1 MGLTPAKRPVALM
14 SAPELPEGRY
24 ETWPVS
30 RRKHL
35 ALLADD
41 YSMPF
46 ATHAADGAMPLLS
59 AEGWRRRHAH
69 GWLMLPR
76 AQPLPARGAALKEDA
91 SHMWMM
97 RLQLQREP
105 IRALHACSA
114 SPWCCH
120 AHVGGQEG
128 KEQFTACCMPSS
140 CTHLP
145 GHAQLRLPP
154 LTLGYAPHLPSLC
167 SPRYTLGLIRSA
179 LC

>member
-46 ATHAADGAMPLLS
+46 GTHAADGAMPLLS

-76 AQPLPARGAALKEDA
+76 AQPLPARGAALSERRF
-91 SHMWMM
+91 SHMDDAAAAAARAHQSSA
-97 RLQLQREP
+97 RLLS
-105 IRALHACSA
+105 ITLVLLCTCWRAGGEGAVHCLLHA
-114 SPWCCH
+114 
-120 AHVGGQEG
+120 
-128 KEQFTACCMPSS
+128 FIM
-140 CTHLP
+140 
-145 GHAQLRLPP
+145 
-154 LTLGYAPHLPSLC
+154 
-167 SPRYTLGLIRSA
+167 YTLTRACTAQTATAYVGLCTTSA
-179 LC
+179 